1 MHPELFTIRGFAVP
15 GYGFMVLISF
25 LAATWW
31 MVRRSRQ
38 VKLDP
43 DIVLNLGFIALFF
56 STAGARAFYVIH
68 YWDAQFAAN
77 PGRILDLRSGGFE
90 FYGGFLGAFIACWG
104 YLKLRKLP
112 VRLYADVVTP
122 SLLLGMGI
130 GRIGC
135 FLFGCCWGSPCPVA
149 LPWGVQFPYSSPAHM
164 RQWQT
169 RQVSLPADMIFV
181 EPSGEAG
188 PVPRQILYN
197 SDRLAAQV
205 KMAATMAEDAKK
217 GGDEAKAKAAA
228 LRRDQAEASWQMIQD
243 HMRRFETSP
252 TALAAKAQLSDYHS
266 LRVHPAQI
274 YGAIGPLLLA
284 ALTSAYFY
292 RRRRHGTV
300 MCLGYGLYAIE
311 RFVEEMIRSD
321 NPQDTFGLTVSQG
334 VSIGILAVCILSWL
348 YLRTL
353 PEKAPILRP
362 AVKPQPAT
370 STPGPTA

>member
-15 GYGFMVLISF
+15 GYGFMVLVSF

-31 MVRRSRQ
+31 MARRSRQ

-68 YWDAQFAAN
+68 YWDEQFAAN

-90 FYGGFLGAFIACWG
+90 FYGGFLGAFVACWG

-112 VRLYADVVTP
+112 VRLYADLVTP
-122 SLLLGMGI
+122 SLLLGMGL

-135 FLFGCCWGSPCPVA
+135 FLFGCCWGSTCPA
-149 LPWGVQFPYSSPAHM
+149 NLPWAVQFPYSSPAHI
-164 RQWQT
+164 RQWQD
-169 RQVSLPADMIFV
+169 RQASLPAEMIFV

-197 SDRLAAQV
+197 SDRLATQV
-205 KMAATMAEDAKK
+205 KMADKMVEDVEKSGNPEK
-217 GGDEAKAKAAA
+217 VKAAA
-228 LRRDQAEASWQMIQD
+228 LRRDQAKASWQLIQN
-243 HMRRFETSP
+243 HMKSFETTP
-252 TALAAKAQLSDYHS
+252 AELASLAQQPEYRS
-266 LRVHPAQI
+266 LHVHPAQI
-274 YGAIGPLLLA
+274 YGAVGPLLLA

-292 RRRRHGTV
+292 RRQRHGTV

-311 RFVEEMIRSD
+311 RFLEEMIRSD

-353 PEKAPILRP
+353 PEKAPIRTP

-370 STPGPTA
+370 ATPGPTA